1 MGSHTEALVINK
13 TPSQLTM
20 NNTSYISNEDKLFMS
35 NMSQQVGYP
44 GQGGQYQPQCQAPC
58 QGSFVLTVQAG
69 HVTSWRPHHLH
80 QVDNL
85 AEAMGNMNVQDQINN
100 VNDVYLKMKRL

>member
-1 MGSHTEALVINK
+1 MGSHTETLVINK

-44 GQGGQYQPQCQAPC
+44 GQSGQYQPPC

-85 AEAMGNMNVQDQINN
+85 AEAMRNMNVQDHGNNINQ
-100 VNDVYLKMKRL
+100 VSRR